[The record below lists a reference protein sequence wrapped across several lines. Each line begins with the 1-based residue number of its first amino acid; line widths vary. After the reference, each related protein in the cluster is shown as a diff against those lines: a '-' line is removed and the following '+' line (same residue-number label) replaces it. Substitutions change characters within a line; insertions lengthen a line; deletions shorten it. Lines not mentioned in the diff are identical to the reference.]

1 MYRICRYHQV
11 GVDGVD
17 YGARTLSEWGAVY
30 AERQDRGETDR
41 ESRWRVLAVVR
52 HGKLAAVKTDVVVA
66 GTRYVDH
73 LLHLRVVDGWRI
85 AAAWGPAPAS

>member
-1 MYRICRYHQV
+1 M
-11 GVDGVD
+11 
-17 YGARTLSEWGAVY
+17 GAVY

-41 ESRWRVLAVVR
+41 ESRWRVLAVVG

-73 LLHLRVVDGWRI
+73 ILLLRVADGWRI
-85 AAAWGPAPAS
+85 AAAAWGPAPAS